1 MRSHGTD
8 SDVERC
14 IKRSMTIVSQLPMIQ
29 ITLEDDQITVV
40 KVEEYIRSFRG
51 QVIECIPR
59 APEGVLSVFPLA
71 VLFVLLPSATHHSKL
86 VHHALLRVR
95 EEVAVDTRV
104 DEPVPVL
111 LGDVGDEPVAGARPY
126 MS

>member
-1 MRSHGTD
+1 
-8 SDVERC
+8 
-14 IKRSMTIVSQLPMIQ
+14 MTIVSQLPMIQ

-51 QVIECIPR
+51 QVIECITG
-59 APEGVLSVFPLA
+59 APEGVLSVFPFA
-71 VLFVLLPSATHHSKL
+71 VLLVLLPSTTHHSKL
-86 VHHALLRVR
+86 VHHTLLSVG

-111 LGDVGDEPVAGARPY
+111 LGDIGDEPVGERG
-126 MS
+126 SRGRT